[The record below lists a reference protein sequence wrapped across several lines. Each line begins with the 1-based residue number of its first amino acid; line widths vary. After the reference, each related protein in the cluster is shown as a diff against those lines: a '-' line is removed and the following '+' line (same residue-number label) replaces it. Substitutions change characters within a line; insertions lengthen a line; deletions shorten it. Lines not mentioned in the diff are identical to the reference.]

1 MIPRFFCSQPMKVG
15 ATMELPQE
23 AAHHALRVLRLRQ
36 GAAIVLFDGTGGEY
50 RASLLDEG
58 RRARA
63 RIEAFDPI
71 ERESPLAVTL
81 AQALPSGDKMDWI
94 IEKAVELGVSAIV
107 PLLAERSVV
116 RLAGE
121 RAAKRVAHLNAVAR
135 AACEQCGRNRVPAVD
150 AIVPLGAFLAAGVA
164 EGAQRL
170 VLSPGGTR
178 NLAALAQ
185 PAHGIVLLAGP
196 EGGWSDSEMAALRAC
211 GWSELTLGPRIL
223 RSETAGPAALAALQA
238 RWGDF

>member
-1 MIPRFFCSQPMKVG
+1 MIPRFFCSQPIKVG

-50 RASLLDEG
+50 RASLFEEG
-58 RRARA
+58 RRMSA

-71 ERESPLAVTL
+71 ERESPLTVTL
-81 AQALPSGDKMDWI
+81 AQALPYGDKMDWI

-135 AACEQCGRNRVPAVD
+135 AACEQCGRNRVPAVE
-150 AIVPLGAFLAAGVA
+150 AIAPLGAFLAASVA
-164 EGAQRL
+164 QGAQRL
-170 VLSPGGTR
+170 VLTPGGTR
-178 NLAALAQ
+178 SLAALAPSAQ
-185 PAHGIVLLAGP
+185 GVVLLAGP
-196 EGGWSDSEMAALRAC
+196 EGGWSDAEMAAFRAC
-211 GWSELTLGPRIL
+211 GWRELTLGPRIL
-223 RSETAGPAALAALQA
+223 RSETAGPAALAALQT

>member
-1 MIPRFFCSQPMKVG
+1 MIPRFFCSQPMQVG
-15 ATMELPQE
+15 ATVDLPLE
-23 AAHHALRVLRLRQ
+23 VAHHALRVLRLRQ

-63 RIEAFDPI
+63 CVEAFDPI

-135 AACEQCGRNRVPAVD
+135 AACEQCGRNRVPAVE
-150 AIVPLGAFLAAGVA
+150 AIVSLGAFLATAVADGV
-164 EGAQRL
+164 QRL

>member
-1 MIPRFFCSQPMKVG
+1 MIPRFFCSQPIKVG

-50 RASLLDEG
+50 RAKLVDEG
-58 RRARA
+58 RRTSA

-135 AACEQCGRNRVPAVD
+135 AACEQCGRNRVPAVE
-150 AIVPLGAFLAAGVA
+150 AIAPLGTFLAASVA
-164 EGAQRL
+164 QDVQRL
-170 VLSPGGTR
+170 VLTPGGTR
-178 NLAALAQ
+178 NLAALAPSAQ
-185 PAHGIVLLAGP
+185 GVVLLAGP
-196 EGGWSDSEMAALRAC
+196 EGGWSDAEMAAFRAC
-211 GWSELTLGPRIL
+211 GWRDLTLGPRIL